1 MRDLGKRI
9 PTDEVDLIDG
19 GFLDSLSLVE
29 LLFRIE
35 REFDVVIAFDDLDV
49 ESLRNVTAI
58 AAFADAQVAARDQR
72 VA

>member
-1 MRDLGKRI
+1 LRDLGKRI

>member
-1 MRDLGKRI
+1 
-9 PTDEVDLIDG
+9 
-19 GFLDSLSLVE
+19 
-29 LLFRIE
+29 
-35 REFDVVIAFDDLDV
+35 VIAFDDLDV